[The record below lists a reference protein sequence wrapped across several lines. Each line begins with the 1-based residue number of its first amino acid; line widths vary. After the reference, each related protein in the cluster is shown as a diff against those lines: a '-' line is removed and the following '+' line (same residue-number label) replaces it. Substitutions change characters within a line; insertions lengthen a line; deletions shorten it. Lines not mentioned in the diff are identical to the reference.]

1 MISTKPTVFIIDDDP
16 IICQA
21 ISWLL
26 ESVHLPSETFADA
39 ESYLAAHDASRLGCL
54 LIDVRMPGISG
65 LELQQRLNE
74 LHNPLPI
81 LMISG
86 HGDVPMAVR
95 AMQAGA
101 RDFILKPFNDQVL
114 LEKIQAAIAQD
125 SKREKH
131 EPAQAIVERFTLLTP
146 REQQVM
152 NEVVAGK
159 LNKQIAATLA
169 ISISTVELHR
179 AKIMRKLQVKTLAEL
194 VKIVLENKL

>member
-1 MISTKPTVFIIDDDP
+1 MTMIKPTVFIIDDDP
-16 IICQA
+16 MICQA

-26 ESVHLPSETFADA
+26 ESVHLPSETFTDA
-39 ESYLAAHDASRLGCL
+39 EAYLAAHDASRQGCL

-65 LELQQRLNE
+65 LELQQRLNA
-74 LHNPLPI
+74 LHNPIPI

-101 RDFILKPFNDQVL
+101 KDFILKPFNDQVL

-125 SKREKH
+125 IKRSRH
-131 EPAQAIVERFTLLTP
+131 DPSPAIAERFTRLTP

-152 NEVVAGK
+152 VEVVAGK
-159 LNKQIAATLA
+159 LNKQIAANLA
-169 ISISTVELHR
+169 ISISTVEMHR
-179 AKIMRKLQVKTLAEL
+179 AKIMQKLEVRTLAEL
-194 VKIVLENKL
+194 IKTVLEYKV